1 MKNKIL
7 LLVALIITSVGFSQV
22 DRTQPKLGAA
32 PVVNLGKP
40 KSFTLPNGLK
50 VMVVE
55 DNKLPKVS
63 VNLSIDNAPY
73 AEGTKKGVSDLMGA
87 LLGDGTSKTPKD
99 KFNEEVDFLGAN
111 LNFYSG
117 GAFASALSKNFNRI
131 LEMMAEGVR
140 NPNFT
145 QVELDKQRDQ
155 ILEGLKSSDKSA
167 EAIAERVS
175 NFLTYGKS
183 HPAGEYY
190 TEQTLKNITLTD
202 LQNNYKNYFSPGNGY
217 LMVIGDVK
225 FEDVKSKVT
234 ELFGT
239 WAKGKAPVVKY
250 PDPKPVQYTQINLV
264 DVPSANQAEVKFINP
279 VRLAMTDKDYF
290 AALIANNI
298 LGGGS
303 EGYLFKVLRETKGWT
318 YGAYSSIRGSKE
330 IGDFS
335 AGGSLKMA
343 SIDSAVVELNK
354 LIQKV
359 RNEEVSD
366 DDFKN
371 AKMAYIGGFVRG
383 FAKPETVS
391 RYALNIETQKLP
403 LDFYEK
409 YLANIEAVTKADV
422 MRVAK
427 KYFMLD
433 NARIVIA
440 ANAKEAGPLLEKT
453 KIPMFY
459 FDKWGNKTAKPE
471 VKKADASITAQSV
484 LNNYIKAIGGEAA
497 VKKVN
502 TVSMNGTT
510 KIPQLPADV
519 SVVFKYGQGKQ
530 FSELS
535 VPTMGM
541 SLIKTVV
548 NDKAGYMVQQG
559 NKIDMSAEDHKK
571 EQADSYPVKEITL
584 LNSKDLVLNGIEKF
598 NDKDVYVVAL
608 GKTKYYYDT
617 TTGLKISDSQE
628 VEQNGQKM
636 TTTTIYQDYKEVNG
650 VKFPYNVIM
659 NIGFE
664 LNVIFKDIKVNEGVT
679 DADFQ

>member
-63 VNLSIDNAPY
+63 INLSIDNAPY

-239 WAKGKAPVVKY
+239 WAKGKAPLVKY

-354 LIQKV
+354 LIKKV

-371 AKMAYIGGFVRG
+371 SKMAYIGSFVRG

-502 TVSMNGTT
+502 TLSLTSTGKNAQIPMELSYTIKATAGKKVEDLAMGGNSMMKFLTDGTS
-510 KIPQLPADV
+510 ANFV
-519 SVVFKYGQGKQ
+519 GQGQKMP
-530 FSELS
+530 FEGEYS
-535 VPTMGM
+535 
-541 SLIKTVV
+541 K
-548 NDKAGYMVQQG
+548 
-559 NKIDMSAEDHKK
+559 
-571 EQADSYPVKEITL
+571 TL
-584 LNSKDLVLNGIEKF
+584 LNTAHPIVELSLLKNNAILKGIEKF
-598 NDKDVYVVAL
+598 NEKDVYVIQL
-608 GKTKYYYDT
+608 GTSTYYYEIA
-617 TTGLKISDSQE
+617 TGLKIAEIVKVSLMGQE
-628 VEQNGQKM
+628 MPITSIFSEYK
-636 TTTTIYQDYKEVNG
+636 DYSGIKLPSIIARELQPGMSVN
-650 VKFPYNVIM
+650 FNVT
-659 NIGFE
+659 E
-664 LNVIFKDIKVNEGVT
+664 IKINEGVT